1 MQTSRR
7 WTARQDARPSGVTAH
22 HAPGVAGWVLSK
34 AHTEPGLKWKGFIKA
49 VPGVGREK
57 PGRVSLQAAPSLTLS
72 LGARGHGPA
81 HPH

>member
-1 MQTSRR
+1 M
-7 WTARQDARPSGVTAH
+7 
-22 HAPGVAGWVLSK
+22 LSK